1 MWKLSTGRQPQGGS
15 ILLTANEDRSRLIP
29 LLLTAH
35 RFWFGGLLEGGKAQG
50 GLLLGRVMFQAIGVH
65 GPELTPLAHAAANT
79 VLVLGAFFLLMA
91 GQRKD
96 RFAIAALATLVLGIA
111 ALRVVFQPLPNVQ
124 PVTLA
129 ALLVGSH
136 LGARRGMAFA
146 LLVTL
151 LSNLL
156 IGDGWWTLFQ
166 GIGWAAVA
174 VMGSMV
180 VFEEHGSLS
189 MQRLCGV
196 SVIAAFVFGVIST
209 LSLVDGGTT
218 LSGFAHVLLL
228 GLPFDALHALG
239 NLAFAIWLG
248 PSLHNFLRETVT
260 LDDLTQQVG
269 DVHVVHG

>member
-1 MWKLSTGRQPQGGS
+1 MTP
-15 ILLTANEDRSRLIP
+15 
-29 LLLTAH
+29 LLTAH
-35 RFWFGGLLEGGKAQG
+35 LFWSGGLLERGKAQG
-50 GLLLGRVMFQAIGVH
+50 GVLLGRDMFQAFGVH
-65 GPELTPLAHAAANT
+65 GPELTPLAHAVVNT
-79 VLVLGAFFLLMA
+79 VLVLSAFFLLMA
-91 GQRKD
+91 DQRKN
-96 RFAIAALATLVLGIA
+96 RFALAALATLVLGVA

-129 ALLVGSH
+129 ALLVGSQ

-166 GIGWAAVA
+166 GFGWAAVA
-174 VMGSMV
+174 LLGSRFA
-180 VFEEHGSLS
+180 FEEHGTLN

-196 SVIAAFVFGVIST
+196 SVVAAFVFGTIST
-209 LSLVDGGTT
+209 LSLVDATTT
-218 LSGFAHVLLL
+218 LGGFAQMVLL

-239 NLAFAIWLG
+239 NIAFALWLG
-248 PSLHNFLRETVT
+248 PSLHTFLRETVT
-260 LDDLTQQVG
+260 LDELTQQVG